1 MILFPAIDIQ
11 DGKCVRL
18 RRGDFR
24 EATIFGDDPVAR
36 ARLWQ
41 EEGAQALHVVD
52 LDGARMGRMVNLPI
66 VEEIA
71 EAVSIPVQYGGGV
84 RTSETLKVISG
95 GPVDRVVIGTGA
107 VINED
112 FLSEA
117 VTTLGDKL
125 VISVDAER
133 GMVTTH
139 GWQQRSSVSAI
150 KFTKHLQEWGVRHIL
165 YTDIDRDG
173 MMMGPNLPATKELAE
188 SVDVDI
194 IASGGISSLDDL
206 SALKGLGL
214 PNVSSVI
221 VGRALYEGTF
231 TIAEAREILDND
243 NRTGSPGELRRAR
256 R

>member
-18 RRGDFR
+18 RRGDFN

-41 EEGAQALHVVD
+41 DEGAQALHVVD
-52 LDGARMGRMVNLPI
+52 LDGAREGRLVNLAVI
-66 VEEIA
+66 EEIA
-71 EAVSIPVQYGGGV
+71 ETVTIPVQYGGGI
-84 RTSETLKVISG
+84 RDSKTLQVIAS

-107 VINED
+107 VVNED
-112 FLSEA
+112 FLKEA
-117 VTTLGDKL
+117 VAALGDKL

-150 KFTKHLQEWGVRHIL
+150 KFTTYLQEQGVRHIL
-165 YTDIDRDG
+165 YTDIARDG
-173 MMMGPNLPATKELAE
+173 MMMGPNLEATSELAE
-188 SVDVDI
+188 TVDIDI
-194 IASGGISSLDDL
+194 IASGGISSLEDL
-206 SALKGLGL
+206 RALKSLGIE
-214 PNVSSVI
+214 NISSVI

-231 TIAEAREILDND
+231 TIAEARAILD
-243 NRTGSPGELRRAR
+243 
-256 R
+256 

>member
-18 RRGDFR
+18 RRGDFN
-24 EATIFGDDPVAR
+24 EATVFGDDPVAR

-52 LDGARMGRMVNLPI
+52 LDGAREGRLVNLPI
-66 VEEIA
+66 IEEIA
-71 EAVSIPVQYGGGV
+71 ETVTIPVQYGGGI
-84 RTSETLKVISG
+84 RGSETLKVIAS
-95 GPVDRVVIGTGA
+95 GPVSRVVIGTGA

-112 FLSEA
+112 FLKEA
-117 VTTLGDKL
+117 VATLGNRL

-139 GWQQRSSVSAI
+139 GWQQRSSVSAV
-150 KFTKHLQEWGVRHIL
+150 KFTSYLQEQGVRHIL
-165 YTDIDRDG
+165 YTDIARDG
-173 MMMGPNLPATKELAE
+173 MMMGPNLESTKELAE
-188 SVDVDI
+188 TVDIDI

-206 SALKGLGL
+206 RALKSLGQA
-214 PNVSSVI
+214 NITSVI

-231 TIAEAREILDND
+231 TIAEARAILD
-243 NRTGSPGELRRAR
+243 
-256 R
+256 